1 MMSSSE
7 EDDKSV
13 AEQAP
18 AMDLATLLREARL
31 NEEKLIHLQAME
43 EKLLN
48 ADSFYEVCNI
58 LVEDYRRQ
66 FNLRAV
72 TLTLVDQG
80 RQLKEFLEETQPR
93 DSEFNERLSRNV
105 FFIDDYESIKHLETL
120 PREPYVGPAG
130 DEHAQLLGEYAEDV
144 ESLALLPLVRR
155 EELIG
160 FIALGSV
167 DPQRYSSDMATD
179 FISRLGAIVAVCVQN
194 AIHLERVQLMGL
206 IDSLTQVR
214 NRRYF
219 FKRLGDELHRAQR
232 HEEPLSCLYI
242 DVDHFK
248 TINDQYGHTGGDVA
262 LMHAANLLNQAV
274 RESDVVARLGGE
286 EFGVIMPAADEAG
299 ARDCAERILELF
311 RQTPC
316 ELGRSVRIPMT
327 VSMGSATVNTGDA
340 IAEPSVL
347 SGKLV
352 DQADSALYLA
362 KERGRDQWVAYQSL

>member
-1 MMSSSE
+1 M
-7 EDDKSV
+7 
-13 AEQAP
+13 
-18 AMDLATLLREARL
+18 
-31 NEEKLIHLQAME
+31 
-43 EKLLN
+43 
-48 ADSFYEVCNI
+48 
-58 LVEDYRRQ
+58 
-66 FNLRAV
+66 
-72 TLTLVDQG
+72 
-80 RQLKEFLEETQPR
+80 
-93 DSEFNERLSRNV
+93 
-105 FFIDDYESIKHLETL
+105 
-120 PREPYVGPAG
+120 
-130 DEHAQLLGEYAEDV
+130 
-144 ESLALLPLVRR
+144 
-155 EELIG
+155 
-160 FIALGSV
+160 
-167 DPQRYSSDMATD
+167 
-179 FISRLGAIVAVCVQN
+179 
-194 AIHLERVQLMGL
+194 
-206 IDSLTQVR
+206 R

-232 HEEPLSCLYI
+232 REEPLSCLYI
-242 DVDHFK
+242 DVDRFK
-248 TINDQYGHTGGDVA
+248 AINDQYGHTGGDVA

-327 VSMGSATVNTGDA
+327 VSIGSATVNTGDA